1 MGRVQF
7 DPESVK
13 IEQFYPTPAAATP
26 VQEGGGEM
34 LRVPTT
40 GANAPVTKREL
51 PALNPPEAV
60 VDVEKRDPK
69 RIKRVEQQRKP
80 IKGRKPPSKTV
91 VLKPEK
97 VEGRLC
103 SAALPVRKQRSDA
116 LGFY

>member
-1 MGRVQF
+1 MSHVQF

-13 IEQFYPTPAAATP
+13 IEQFFQTPAP
-26 VQEGGGEM
+26 PKEQEGTGDM
-34 LRVPTT
+34 LQIKTT
-40 GANAPVTKREL
+40 GASAPVTKREL

-69 RIKRVEQQRKP
+69 RIKRVERKP